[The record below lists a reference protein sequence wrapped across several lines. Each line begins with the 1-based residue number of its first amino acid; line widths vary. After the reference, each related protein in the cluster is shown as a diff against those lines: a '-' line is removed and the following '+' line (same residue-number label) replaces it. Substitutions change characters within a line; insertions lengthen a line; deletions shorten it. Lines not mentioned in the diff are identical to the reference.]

1 MKTTIAVIAVVLLPG
16 LFARADET
24 KSTTTTT
31 TTTMTTGTA
40 MPPISVSS
48 GSMAGRFGAGIIVGE
63 PTGASLKYWLTDVM
77 AIDGAIGWSDQ
88 DDSDLYLHAD
98 VLWHNFDWLKVPQ
111 GKLPVYL
118 GVGGLVRF
126 RDNYDSDDTDV
137 GIRVPVG
144 ISYMFEKVP
153 LDIFAEI
160 GPAIDVTP
168 AVQGDITGGI
178 GVRFWFP

>member
-1 MKTTIAVIAVVLLPG
+1 MKTTLMAIAVISLLG

-31 TTTMTTGTA
+31 TTTTTATTTS
-40 MPPISVSS
+40 PNSFYS
-48 GSMAGRFGAGIIVGE
+48 GGMAGKFGAGVIIGE
-63 PTGASLKYWLTDVM
+63 PTGASLKYWMNDAM
-77 AIDGAIGWSDQ
+77 AIDGAIGWSEQ
-88 DDSDLYLHAD
+88 DDSDLYMHAD
-98 VLWHNFDWLKVPQ
+98 ILWHNFDLLKVPQ
-111 GKLPVYL
+111 GKLPVYI

-126 RDNYDSDDTDV
+126 RHDYDSDDTEV

-144 ISYMFEKVP
+144 VSYMFEKAPV
-153 LDIFAEI
+153 DIFAEI

-168 AVQGDITGGI
+168 VLQGDITGGI